1 VGETKYGKPI
11 LDRALAPDTDMDEAA
26 KLALL
31 SFDGTLR
38 SNLSVGLPIDMLR
51 YEAGSFTADKL
62 TTFEEHDAYFRE
74 LRRGYGDGLNALVAS
89 LPPPP

>member
-11 LDRALAPDTDMDEAA
+11 LDRALRPDTDMAEAA

-31 SFDGTLR
+31 SFDATMR

-51 YEAGSFTADKL
+51 YRADSFEAPV
-62 TTFEEHDAYFRE
+62 TTFEEHDAYFRS
-74 LRRGYGDGLNALVAS
+74 LRQGYAEGLNALVNG
-89 LPPPP
+89 LPAPP